1 MSAHQSATV
10 HVRGHDFTVDF
21 LPVAD
26 KLPTL
31 IRLWLPEYPDD
42 VLKIIDDD
50 TLLLIRAAAGNTN
63 NVVVGGAASNQF
75 VTPFGAG
82 AHTLTVRPGGML
94 LMVAND
100 ATGYAVT
107 AGTGDL
113 LRIANSSSG
122 SAVTYD
128 IVLLGTA

>member
-50 TLLLIRAAAGNTN
+50 TLLLIRAAAKQRHAENE
-63 NVVVGGAASNQF
+63 QYI
-75 VTPFGAG
+75 
-82 AHTLTVRPGGML
+82 AH
-94 LMVAND
+94 AI
-100 ATGYAVT
+100 
-107 AGTGDL
+107 DL
-113 LRIANSSSG
+113 ERMEA
-122 SAVTYD
+122 
-128 IVLLGTA
+128 

>member
-42 VLKIIDDD
+42 VLRIIDED
-50 TLLLIRAAAGNTN
+50 TLILIRVECQKRQREQEA
-63 NVVVGGAASNQF
+63 
-75 VTPFGAG
+75 
-82 AHTLTVRPGGML
+82 
-94 LMVAND
+94 
-100 ATGYAVT
+100 Y
-107 AGTGDL
+107 
-113 LRIANSSSG
+113 IARCIEHEQVE
-122 SAVTYD
+122 A
-128 IVLLGTA
+128 